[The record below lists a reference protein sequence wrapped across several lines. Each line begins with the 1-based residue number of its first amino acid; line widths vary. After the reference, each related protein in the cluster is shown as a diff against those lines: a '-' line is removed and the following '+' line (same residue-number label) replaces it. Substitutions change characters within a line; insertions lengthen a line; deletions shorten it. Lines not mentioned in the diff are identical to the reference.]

1 MSISNIKLSTGPT
14 IAYEDTGGGGVPII
28 FSHGL
33 FMNRTMFEPQVAE
46 FSKSWRCITWDER
59 AHGQTQYPAGR
70 FTYWDSASDLLALM
84 DGLNIPRAIHVGMS
98 QGGLLGMRAAMLQP
112 THFVGIVQLAT
123 QAGKLAEGGA
133 EAFKVIVEEWKRK
146 GATPDK
152 LQFLTDLILGPGVE
166 PAYWH
171 RYWSTLT
178 PRQLEDSTSALYSLE
193 ELYDRL
199 HEVTVPLLTIHGLA
213 DVSTPHERA
222 ERVAREVPDSRGV
235 TLVPGGPHAV
245 NLSHPEVVNAAIA
258 KFVDELARED
268 PGIRAGAKI

>member
-1 MSISNIKLSTGPT
+1 MSASKIKIGTGPT
-14 IAYEDTGGGGVPII
+14 IAYEDTGGRGVPLI

-33 FMNRTMFEPQVAE
+33 FMNRTMFEPQIAH

-59 AHGQTQYPAGR
+59 AHGDTQYPPGD
-70 FTYWDSASDLLALM
+70 FTYWDSAHDLLALM
-84 DGLNIPRAIHVGMS
+84 DGLKIPRAIHVGMS

-112 THFVGIVQLAT
+112 KRFVGIVQLAT
-123 QAGKLAEGGA
+123 QAGKLAEDGA
-133 EAFKVIVEEWKRK
+133 AAFKAIVEEWKAK

-166 PAYWH
+166 SGYWH
-171 RYWSTLT
+171 RYWSTFT

-199 HEVTVPLLTIHGLA
+199 HEVIVPLSTIHGLA
-213 DVSTPHERA
+213 DVSTPYERA

-245 NLSHPEVVNAAIA
+245 NLTHPEVVNAAIA
-258 KFVDELARED
+258 EFVDELARDD
-268 PGIRAGAKI
+268 PGIRTETKV